1 MVNCP
6 NCREEPSNLDKWKF
20 SLIGTIIV
28 FLIFNPVTEY
38 IIKYYL
44 GAISNKYLKSSIP
57 GYIFGYIL
65 FMLLVRTTM

>member
-1 MVNCP
+1 MVNCR

-44 GAISNKYLKSSIP
+44 GTISNKYLKSSIH

-65 FMLLVRTTM
+65 FILLVRSTM